1 MFGLDRDK
9 LFEVT
14 DEDREKAKTSY
25 RYKIQNTLKD
35 NWQLVGSII
44 LIIMIWYYFNYLDT
58 YCLKIK
64 TKIIQYGGDE
74 GGNAP
79 AGNAP
84 AAPEPAKD
92 APAAPKK
99 ESKMSKVKAG
109 ASKAKAAAGA
119 GASKAA
125 AYAQRKVDGFKAMSG
140 AIYQVLFQVAM
151 FVMMFLI
158 FGPAIALF
166 GIMIL
171 CFAVLKQKI
180 MYVKEL

>member
-9 LFEVT
+9 LFVVT
-14 DEDREKAKTSY
+14 NEDREKAKTSY

-44 LIIMIWYYFNYLDT
+44 LIIMIWYYFNYLDAH
-58 YCLKIK
+58 CLKFK
-64 TKIIQYGGDE
+64 TKIIQFGGDE

-79 AGNAP
+79 P
-84 AAPEPAKD
+84 PAPEPVKNT
-92 APAAPKK
+92 PEPPKGNK
-99 ESKMSKVKAG
+99 R
-109 ASKAKAAAGA
+109 SKAKEGFNK
-119 GASKAA
+119 AS

-140 AIYQVLFQVAM
+140 AIYQILFQVAM

-158 FGPAIALF
+158 FGPAMALF